1 MGALAESSVDTE
13 VGTGERLVTD
23 TIYGIPEKS
32 SRAAPRGFGWPRTV
46 GKSSIISSVRISCH
60 PAQHAANQRNVGMI
74 QLSQNF
80 RFALESVRDSSKTW
94 SPAQRLPKRTHS
106 RLSEQPARPL
116 PAPFPMQ

>member
-46 GKSSIISSVRISCH
+46 GKSSIISSVRIRRDPGIIS
-60 PAQHAANQRNVGMI
+60 PGLIKSDWR
-74 QLSQNF
+74 L
-80 RFALESVRDSSKTW
+80 RLE
-94 SPAQRLPKRTHS
+94 
-106 RLSEQPARPL
+106 
-116 PAPFPMQ
+116 